1 MDHTLRTLQSLL
13 RRNGYGG
20 QADALERV
28 RTARQRGD
36 RKAFESQA
44 TGLSIWGGAGS
55 VADAD
60 IRYGS
65 PQSPAEAK
73 ADVPEFYRGM
83 IALAEE
89 LEREGLA
96 TPRIRQVAS
105 TFRGWLAQ
113 GV

>member
-1 MDHTLRTLQSLL
+1 MDDTLRTLQSLL

-28 RTARQRGD
+28 LTARQAGD
-36 RKAFESQA
+36 RGAFEREVTS
-44 TGLSIWGGAGS
+44 LSLWGGSGS

-65 PQSPAEAK
+65 PQSPAEAN
-73 ADVPEFYRGM
+73 ADVPQFYRAM

-89 LEREGLA
+89 VEREHLA
-96 TPRIRQVAS
+96 TPRMQKWAS
-105 TFRGWLAQ
+105 IFRSWLAQ